1 MKELETYYDP
11 REGERHLHKWGYTD
25 TRFEFDG
32 PKSVRVTGDRYPIS
46 GFSMPYLI
54 PFVESVLEVPF
65 TEDHLIDE
73 VVDYDLPA
81 PVAGEEFLVRIRK
94 DLSGDQV
101 SQEPRDRLSHSH
113 GQLSVDEIYRLMT
126 GGKLDRVVD
135 GVVYPNSEEDVRRIV
150 EAGATCDVCL
160 IPFGG
165 GTNVSGALACPPDET
180 RMIVSVDMRRMNRI
194 LWIDEI
200 NQLACIEAG
209 ISGKQME
216 IDLGAKG
223 YTTGHDPDSIEFSTL
238 GGWVST
244 NASGMKKNR
253 YGNIEDIVLEA
264 SLVTPKGDVE
274 TRAVTP
280 RNSIGVQP
288 RSLLFGS
295 EGNYGIITKA
305 VMKVH
310 PLPEAREY
318 GALVFPD
325 FEKGV
330 DFLRTLRRTGTL
342 PASIRLVNNLEFRM
356 GQALKP
362 ATIGA
367 EKLKSKIQHFAL
379 FKVKK
384 FDLQK
389 MVASTIVMEGSR
401 AEVKAQQKTIF
412 ELAKKF
418 GAISAGASNGKRGY
432 SLTFGIAYIRDF
444 VTRFGILGET
454 FETSVPWDRIHDV
467 CNGVREELDRQLAEH
482 GVEGRPYLTY
492 RVTQTYHTGVCI
504 YFTLAFSGRGLD
516 DPAAVY
522 HRIEHALRQVILDRG
537 GSLSHHHGVGKIR
550 QGFLK
555 QVQTDAGLQMLR
567 ETKRAIDPANIFG
580 ARNGAFDEDR
590 TS

>member
-1 MKELETYYDP
+1 VSELETYYDP

-32 PKSVRVTGDRYPIS
+32 PRSVRVTGDRYPIS

-65 TEDHLIDE
+65 TEDHLADE
-73 VVDYDLPA
+73 KVDYTLPE
-81 PVAGEEFLVRIRK
+81 PVGNEAFLKAVRES
-94 DLSGDQV
+94 LAEDQV
-101 SQEPRDRLSHSH
+101 SQEAPARLSHSH
-113 GQLSVDEIYRLMT
+113 GQLSVDEIYRLTT
-126 GGKLDRVVD
+126 GGKLRRVVD
-135 GVVYPNSEEDVRRIV
+135 VVVYPNNEKDVRRIV
-150 EAGATCDVCL
+150 ELASASDVCL

-165 GTNVSGALACPPDET
+165 GTNVSGALACPTDEM
-180 RMIVSVDMRRMNRI
+180 RMIVSVDMRRMHRI
-194 LWIDEI
+194 LWVDEA

-216 IDLGAKG
+216 LDLGERG

-238 GGWVST
+238 GGWIST

-264 SLVTPKGDVE
+264 TLVTPGGDVE
-274 TRAVTP
+274 TKSVTP
-280 RNSIGVQP
+280 RNSTGVQP
-288 RSLLFGS
+288 GSLLFGS

-305 VMKVH
+305 VMKIH
-310 PLPEAREY
+310 PLPEVREY

-325 FEKGV
+325 FERGV
-330 DFLRTLRRTGTL
+330 DFLKALRRSGTL

-362 ATIGA
+362 AAQGG
-367 EKLKSKIQHFAL
+367 EKVKSKIQHFAL
-379 FKVKK
+379 FTVKK
-384 FDLQK
+384 FDVDR
-389 MVASTIVMEGSR
+389 MVASTIVMEGSKSEVR
-401 AEVKAQQKTIF
+401 AQGKTIF
-412 ELAKKF
+412 NLAKKF
-418 GAISAGASNGKRGY
+418 GGLSAGASNGKRGY

-467 CNGVREELDRQLAEH
+467 CTAVREELDRQLAAH

-522 HRIEHALRQVILDRG
+522 HEIEHALRQAIMDRG

-550 QGFLK
+550 QSFLS
-555 QVQTDAGLQMLR
+555 QVQTDAGLRMLR
-567 ETKRAIDPANIFG
+567 ETKRAVDPANVFG
-580 ARNGAFDEDR
+580 ARNGAFDKDPG
-590 TS
+590 S

>member
-1 MKELETYYDP
+1 
-11 REGERHLHKWGYTD
+11 
-25 TRFEFDG
+25 
-32 PKSVRVTGDRYPIS
+32 
-46 GFSMPYLI
+46 
-54 PFVESVLEVPF
+54 
-65 TEDHLIDE
+65 
-73 VVDYDLPA
+73 
-81 PVAGEEFLVRIRK
+81 
-94 DLSGDQV
+94 
-101 SQEPRDRLSHSH
+101 
-113 GQLSVDEIYRLMT
+113 
-126 GGKLDRVVD
+126 
-135 GVVYPNSEEDVRRIV
+135 
-150 EAGATCDVCL
+150 
-160 IPFGG
+160 
-165 GTNVSGALACPPDET
+165 
-180 RMIVSVDMRRMNRI
+180 
-194 LWIDEI
+194 
-200 NQLACIEAG
+200 
-209 ISGKQME
+209 
-216 IDLGAKG
+216 
-223 YTTGHDPDSIEFSTL
+223 
-238 GGWVST
+238 
-244 NASGMKKNR
+244 
-253 YGNIEDIVLEA
+253 
-264 SLVTPKGDVE
+264 
-274 TRAVTP
+274 
-280 RNSIGVQP
+280 
-288 RSLLFGS
+288 
-295 EGNYGIITKA
+295 
-305 VMKVH
+305 MKVH